1 MIRLPEKI
9 RNRLDKLIKNL
20 KTRETIFSIS
30 LFGSW
35 SRGDAEPSSDVDLLI
50 ADNQIFD
57 NEYTERIEQN
67 GILIDLNYVP
77 QKWITGSVP
86 PEIDQKIYEAYV
98 LYDKEWTIT
107 NTKEQMMSSYYSPER
122 LKIRAENRLVDADIY
137 ISRATSAQARGD
149 YESAQA
155 FATLSAH
162 TILKTTIEAAKLPMT
177 NSQYLKTLKTATEQL
192 GKTSLFANY
201 MQVANLDH
209 FTMNQGVERLNNF
222 KAVLEEISS
231 FTRANPHLLNS
242 MQFKIKTKLN
252 YYTTLPF
259 LQGTILR
266 SQALL
271 NEGEPEEVANYL
283 FPTLMDTLENHAWLE
298 AVSQNVR
305 LDYTTLFR
313 SLKGLKQTPTTIY
326 RNALKTLDLEN
337 IDDRET
343 EKTITA
349 ARNIILE
356 VRQQSKIALDNLQE
370 TY

>member
-122 LKIRAENRLVDADIY
+122 LKIRAENRRI
-137 ISRATSAQARGD
+137 GP
-149 YESAQA
+149 
-155 FATLSAH
+155 ATLIR
-162 TILKTTIEAAKLPMT
+162 TRCRGCVPGEA
-177 NSQYLKTLKTATEQL
+177 
-192 GKTSLFANY
+192 
-201 MQVANLDH
+201 
-209 FTMNQGVERLNNF
+209 
-222 KAVLEEISS
+222 
-231 FTRANPHLLNS
+231 
-242 MQFKIKTKLN
+242 
-252 YYTTLPF
+252 PF
-259 LQGTILR
+259 SWNR
-266 SQALL
+266 
-271 NEGEPEEVANYL
+271 
-283 FPTLMDTLENHAWLE
+283 
-298 AVSQNVR
+298 
-305 LDYTTLFR
+305 R
-313 SLKGLKQTPTTIY
+313 SLPPGCPT
-326 RNALKTLDLEN
+326 
-337 IDDRET
+337 
-343 EKTITA
+343 
-349 ARNIILE
+349 
-356 VRQQSKIALDNLQE
+356 
-370 TY
+370 